1 MITQDKSLSVV
12 ERGSLRKLEA
22 TIEKGVATFIEVG
35 LALRSIRDE
44 KLYREQH
51 KTFEKYVSERWGF
64 EKSQAYRLIDACE
77 VREKLSPIG
86 DKNERVAEINKES
99 QLRELV
105 DVPEENL
112 EEVIDKAAEIA
123 GDEPIT
129 AKVIK
134 QAKAEI
140 EYEDVDDDPPAP
152 PPTKKQSKAE
162 EAIENSHHI
171 GAVRQLVYGLI
182 TAMKSVAVV
191 NGTELYHARLKRL
204 LQLVEP
210 LPAAIR
216 ACEPYKICGH
226 CAGKGCP
233 QCGNHGWVS
242 SSVKE

>member
-1 MITQDKSLSVV
+1 MITQDRQLSVV

-64 EKSQAYRLIDACE
+64 DRSRAYQFIDAAE
-77 VREKLSPIG
+77 VKQNLSTIV

-112 EEVIDKAAEIA
+112 QEVVEKAAEIA

-140 EYEDVDDDPPAP
+140 EYEDVPDEP
-152 PPTKKQSKAE
+152 PPTKKLSKAE
-162 EAIENSHHI
+162 EAIENAHHI

-182 TAMKSVAVV
+182 TAMKAVAVV
-191 NGTELYHARLKRL
+191 DGTELYHARLKRL

-216 ACEPYKICGH
+216 ACEPYRVCGN
-226 CAGKGCP
+226 CNGKGCS